1 MLEKELRE
9 IIRITWPKLGPWA
22 EPHWIEPA
30 RGSTVGLPDVELPLT
45 PRVML
50 PVELKIGQLAGKVG
64 GGELVPDARYLDRKY
79 NVKLRPSQIRY
90 HTVNEDVGRRSAT
103 FAWIEDTDIF
113 CMWPWH
119 HVGSHG
125 VRLLTRRDG
134 RDRRRVN
141 AEWIVEIMESDY
153 FWDHRDGGPHVELC
167 HGVEPWL

>member
-9 IIRITWPKLGPWA
+9 IIRIAWPKLGPWA
-22 EPHWIEPA
+22 EPHWVEPA

-50 PVELKIGQLAGKVG
+50 PVELKIGQLAG
-64 GGELVPDARYLDRKY
+64 LPNLNAPAAMLDRKF

-90 HTVNEDVGRRSAT
+90 HTMNEDVGRRSAV
-103 FAWIEDTDIF
+103 FAWIADTDILA
-113 CMWPWH
+113 MWPWH

-134 RDRRRVN
+134 RDRRRIN
-141 AEWIVEIMESDY
+141 AEWIVEIMESDH
-153 FWDHRDGGPHVELC
+153 FWDHHDGGSHIELC